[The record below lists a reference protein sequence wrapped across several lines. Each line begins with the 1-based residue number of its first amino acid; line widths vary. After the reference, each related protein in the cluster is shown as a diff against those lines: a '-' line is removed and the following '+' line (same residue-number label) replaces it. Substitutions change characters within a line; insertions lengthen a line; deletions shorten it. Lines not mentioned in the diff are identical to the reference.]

1 VSFFFLEATAFAKL
15 FVREPGTDALIRL
28 LENVEDNRKLI
39 SAASPLE
46 VYAAIRRRERSGHI
60 APEAAAAALE
70 MLRIEAG
77 RMVQQPLNPG
87 VLESA
92 RQLLDRTSLRW
103 PEALQLGSALTARD
117 MFPSTGITFV
127 ASSAALLDAARAE
140 GLEPLDP
147 SNLDP
152 SNLEPSNLASSNLSG
167 DRAATAQEVKAA
179 EDAE

>member
-1 VSFFFLEATAFAKL
+1 MSFLFLEATAFAKL

-39 SAASPLE
+39 SAATPLE
-46 VYAAIRRRERSGHI
+46 LHAAIRRRERSGQVD
-60 APEAAAAALE
+60 PQAAATALE
-70 MLRIEAG
+70 MLRVEAG

-92 RQLLDRTSLRW
+92 RQLIDRTSLRW

-117 MFPSTGITFV
+117 MFPGTGITFV
-127 ASSAALLDAARAE
+127 SSSSALLDAAKAE

-147 SNLDP
+147 
-152 SNLEPSNLASSNLSG
+152 LSLSFT
-167 DRAATAQEVKAA
+167 AAETAQESVATNQA
-179 EDAE
+179 V